1 MLKIIKTL
9 ISPSEPASVGPAA
22 EDRIVVATCVLLLEM
37 AHSDG
42 EFHDMEALVVED
54 LLARK
59 YDMPPEAR
67 KELIEFAKKKSDAS
81 VDLHQFTRQINGN
94 FSEEE
99 KMQVVRTLWRI
110 VYADGVF
117 DKYEDFLMRRLV
129 TLLRL
134 SHRQMIEAKVRVLD
148 EVGRE
153 NIRPGS

>member
-9 ISPSEPASVGPAA
+9 ISPSEPAADKPAE
-22 EDRIVVATCVLLLEM
+22 EDRLVVATCVLLLEM
-37 AHSDG
+37 ARSDG

-59 YDMPPEAR
+59 FDMSPEAR
-67 KELIEFAKKKSDAS
+67 KELIEYAGAKSDAS
-81 VDLHQFTRQINGN
+81 IDLHQFTRQINES
-94 FSEEE
+94 FTEEE
-99 KMQVVRTLWRI
+99 KLQVVRTLWRI

-134 SHRQMIEAKVRVLD
+134 SHRQMIEAKLRVLD

>member
-1 MLKIIKTL
+1 MLKIIKSL
-9 ISPSEPASVGPAA
+9 ISPSELASEGPAE

-37 AHSDG
+37 ARSDG

-59 YDMPPEAR
+59 FDMPPEAR
-67 KELIEFAKKKSDAS
+67 KELIEYAGEKSDAS
-81 VDLHQFTRQINGN
+81 IDLHQFTRQINES
-94 FSEEE
+94 FTEEE
-99 KMQVVRTLWRI
+99 KLQVVRSLWRI

-129 TLLRL
+129 MLLRL
-134 SHRQMIEAKVRVLD
+134 SHRQMIDAKVRVLD

-153 NIRPGS
+153 NDRPGD

>member
-1 MLKIIKTL
+1 
-9 ISPSEPASVGPAA
+9 
-22 EDRIVVATCVLLLEM
+22 
-37 AHSDG
+37 
-42 EFHDMEALVVED
+42 
-54 LLARK
+54 
-59 YDMPPEAR
+59 MPPEAR
-67 KELIEFAKKKSDAS
+67 KELIELAGEKSDAS
-81 VDLHQFTRQINGN
+81 IDLHQFTRKINES
-94 FSEEE
+94 FTEEE
-99 KMQVVRTLWRI
+99 KLQVVRTLWRI